1 MYIYAQT
8 YYSNSTHLD
17 SCIMS
22 VCSSSQVFQ
31 SDEMDNYSLHSVK
44 MADLPI
50 PTTNATAVLIGRNV
64 YLAGGGTPD
73 VRSARIVQVYNI
85 DTGKWSTLP
94 PATHY
99 WSEAIAIN
107 NNLVLIGG
115 LESSTGK
122 ITNMVSTWLVEE
134 EKWTQTIPPM
144 STRRARPGVLLL
156 KNYLFVFGG
165 GGEDDKTLL
174 DSFEVL
180 NVEENQWSSGHGL
193 LPQPLYGLK
202 LGVFGDAVILT
213 SAWIN
218 TTTCTST
225 TKSWKIP
232 VHVLEDSVTNSSSQ
246 PIQWTPI
253 ADTPYY
259 RSSLLTNSKRPV
271 LVGGFEGRQP
281 TKAIYFYTPDHW
293 EVVGQLSEARIRSAV
308 ITISDNSFLVFG
320 GRTDPLNIQSRLNSV
335 ELIRM

>member
-1 MYIYAQT
+1 
-8 YYSNSTHLD
+8 
-17 SCIMS
+17 MS

-31 SDEMDNYSLHSVK
+31 SDEMDNSSLHSVK
-44 MADLPI
+44 MADSPI
-50 PTTNATAVLIGRNV
+50 PTTDATAILIGRNV
-64 YLAGGGTPD
+64 YLAGGTAPD
-73 VRSARIVQVYNI
+73 ARLAAIVQVYNI

-94 PATHY
+94 PAPQCY
-99 WSEAIAIN
+99 CEAIAIN

-115 LESSTGK
+115 RESSTGK
-122 ITNMVSTWLVEE
+122 TTNMVSTWLVEE
-134 EKWTQTIPPM
+134 EKGTQTIPPM

-165 GGEDDKTLL
+165 LGEDDKTLL

-180 NVEENQWSSGHGL
+180 NVEENQWSSGRGL
-193 LPQPLYGLK
+193 LPQPLYCLYI
-202 LGVFGDAVILT
+202 GVFGDAVILT
-213 SAWIN
+213 NGLTS
-218 TTTCTST
+218 TTTPT

-259 RSSLLTNSKRPV
+259 WSSLLTNSKQPV
-271 LVGGFEGRQP
+271 LVGGDRGGQP
-281 TKAIYFYTPDHW
+281 TKDIHLYTRDHW
-293 EVVGQLSEARIRSAV
+293 EVVGQLSEPRIESAV

-320 GRTDPLNIQSRLNSV
+320 GHSDPYAEQSLLNSV

>member
-1 MYIYAQT
+1 MI
-8 YYSNSTHLD
+8 
-17 SCIMS
+17 

-31 SDEMDNYSLHSVK
+31 SDEMNNSSLHSVK

-50 PTTNATAVLIGRNV
+50 PTTYATPVLIGRNV
-64 YLAGGGTPD
+64 YLAGGIASGAKLD
-73 VRSARIVQVYNI
+73 LDQIVQVYNI

-94 PATHY
+94 PAPQY
-99 WSEAIAIN
+99 DSEAIAIN

-115 LESSTGK
+115 KESSTGK

-144 STRRARPGVLLL
+144 STRRVRPGVLLL
-156 KNYLFVFGG
+156 KNFLFVFGG
-165 GGEDDKTLL
+165 RGEDDETLL

-180 NVEENQWSSGHGL
+180 NVEENQWSSGRGL
-193 LPQPLYGLK
+193 LPQPLDGFK

-213 SAWIN
+213 SAWDS
-218 TTTCTST
+218 TTTPT

-232 VHVLEDSVTNSSSQ
+232 VRVLEDSVTNSSSQ

-259 RSSLLTNSKRPV
+259 ESSLLTNSKQPV
-271 LVGGFEGRQP
+271 LVGGFRGGRP
-281 TKAIYFYTPDHW
+281 TKAIHLYTPDHW
-293 EVVGQLSEARIRSAV
+293 EVVGQLSEPRINSIV

-320 GRTDPLNIQSRLNSV
+320 GHTDPYNSRQTLLNSV